1 MWWQQL
7 ATTRIWQKERGG
19 VCICYRNFLPLKLIN
34 IHHLNECTTFV
45 INLGDKICNFVS
57 LYRSPNQSEN
67 DFESFCNNFE
77 LTLDAASATIPFLIV
92 AIGNFNVKSSNWNT
106 GDTTTF
112 EGSKIEAITS
122 KFGLQQLVNEP
133 THVLGKPVSCVDLI
147 FSYQPNLVMSSGIH
161 SSLHQNFHHQIVFA
175 KFNLKVHYLPPYER
189 EVWHFKKTNTDHIKR
204 AINGFP
210 WERSFTKLD
219 MNDIVYLF
227 NQTIKKYA
235 LKFHTSWNYYIWG
248 QRSALDKQPDQTFNQ
263 WQNWK

>member
-1 MWWQQL
+1 M
-7 ATTRIWQKERGG
+7 
-19 VCICYRNFLPLKLIN
+19 
-34 IHHLNECTTFV
+34 
-45 INLGDKICNFVS
+45 
-57 LYRSPNQSEN
+57 
-67 DFESFCNNFE
+67 
-77 LTLDAASATIPFLIV
+77 
-92 AIGNFNVKSSNWNT
+92 
-106 GDTTTF
+106 
-112 EGSKIEAITS
+112 
-122 KFGLQQLVNEP
+122 
-133 THVLGKPVSCVDLI
+133 SCVDLI

-175 KFNLKVHYLPPYER
+175 KFNLKVHYLPPYEH

-210 WERSFTKLD
+210 WERSFTKLH